1 MYSDAKK
8 IHLIEKLI
16 ATSDERT
23 LNEVEIALEKSVGN
37 SDIKRISAH
46 EFAGLWSKEDAA
58 EINKVIEDHCEQIN
72 PNDWK

>member
-16 ATSDERT
+16 ATSDELT
-23 LNEVEIALEKSVGN
+23 LNEVEIALSKSGENNV
-37 SDIKRISAH
+37 IKRGSAH
-46 EFAGLWSKEDAA
+46 EFAGLWSKEDAD

>member
-16 ATSDERT
+16 ATSDELT

-37 SDIKRISAH
+37 SAIKRISAH
-46 EFAGLWSKEDAA
+46 EFAGLWSKEDAV